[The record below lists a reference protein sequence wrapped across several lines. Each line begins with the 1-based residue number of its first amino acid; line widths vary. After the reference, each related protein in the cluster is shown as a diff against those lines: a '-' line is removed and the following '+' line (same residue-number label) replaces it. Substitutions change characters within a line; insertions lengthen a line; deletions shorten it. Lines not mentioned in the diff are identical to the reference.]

1 MLDRKE
7 FQKKLREELS
17 SRLTLDHPLVA
28 EAAKPEKNLPLLRLM
43 ATQGYQLTKVFAR
56 YIGGLYFHCPPVP
69 RYSARLAHN
78 LYEEE
83 TGRISKTA
91 GHLQLMQRFIYALG
105 VKPDELEAVEALPET
120 KELVDYRMRWVS
132 DPSNFHRGAA
142 AVMIAS
148 EGQSLETKAGQMRHQ
163 MFPEV
168 YGLTEKDLIFF
179 QVHAVEDVYHVKEG
193 VDLVSLVCT
202 TEKMQNEAV
211 QTIHETCDRFWWFFD
226 GIQRAYESGQLSSS
240 AAN

>member
-1 MLDRKE
+1 MLDRKQ

-17 SRLTLDHPLVA
+17 TRLTLDHPLVA
-28 EAAKPEKNLPLLRLM
+28 EAAKPEKNLPLLSLM

-120 KELVDYRMRWVS
+120 KELIDYRMRWVS
-132 DPSNFHRGAA
+132 DPNNFHRGAA

-179 QVHAVEDVYHVKEG
+179 KVHAVEDVYHVKEG
-193 VDLVSLVCT
+193 TDLVSLVCT
-202 TEKMQNEAV
+202 TKKMQDEAV

-226 GIQRAYESGQLSSS
+226 GIQRAYESRQLSSS

>member
-1 MLDRKE
+1 MLGRDE
-7 FQKKLREELS
+7 FRKKLREELS
-17 SRLTLDHPLVA
+17 TRLTLDHELIN
-28 EAAKPEKNLPLLRLM
+28 EAAKPQRNLPLLRLM

-56 YIGGLYFHCPPVP
+56 YIGGLYFHCPPIP

-105 VKPDELEAVEALPET
+105 VKPDELEAVEPLPET
-120 KELVDYRMRWVS
+120 KELIDYRMRWVS
-132 DPSNFHRGAA
+132 DPQNFHRGAA

-148 EGQSLETKAGQMRHQ
+148 EGQNLETKAGRMRHQ

-168 YGLTEKDLIFF
+168 YGLTEKDLTFF
-179 QVHAVEDVYHVKEG
+179 TVHAVEDVYHVKEG

-202 TEKMQNEAV
+202 NEKMQREAV
-211 QTIHETCDRFWWFFD
+211 ETIHETCDRFWWFYD
-226 GIQRAYESGQLSSS
+226 GIQRAYQSQQVSSS
-240 AAN
+240 ALN

>member
-1 MLDRKE
+1 MLERKE
-7 FQKKLREELS
+7 FRKKLREELS
-17 SRLTLDHPLVA
+17 TRLTLDHPLIH
-28 EAAKPEKNLPLLRLM
+28 EAAKPQKNLPLLRLM

-56 YIGGLYFHCPPVP
+56 YIGGLYFHCPPLP
-69 RYSARLAHN
+69 RHSARLAHN

-105 VKPDELEAVEALPET
+105 VEPDELEAVEPLPET
-120 KELVDYRMRWVS
+120 KELIDYRMRWVS
-132 DPSNFHRGAA
+132 DPKNFHRGAA

-148 EGQSLETKAGQMRHQ
+148 EGQNLETQAGKMRHQ

-168 YGLTEKDLIFF
+168 YGLTEKDLTFF
-179 QVHAVEDVYHVKEG
+179 TVHAAEDVYHVREG
-193 VDLVSLVCT
+193 VELVSVVCT
-202 TEKMQNEAV
+202 NEKTQAEAV
-211 QTIHETCDRFWWFFD
+211 QTIHETCDRFWWFYD
-226 GIQRAYESGQLSSS
+226 GIERAYKSQQLSSS